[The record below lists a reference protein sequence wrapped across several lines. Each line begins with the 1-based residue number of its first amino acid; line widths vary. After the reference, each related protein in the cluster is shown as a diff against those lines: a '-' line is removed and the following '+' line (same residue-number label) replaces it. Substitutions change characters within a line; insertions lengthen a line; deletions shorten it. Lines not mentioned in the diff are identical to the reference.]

1 MRKKVGKMSVLAGL
15 VLFGLFTVMSFS
27 TASAKIKITLWS
39 GYPEIMPTYEAAAAD
54 YEKLHPD
61 VDIVPIS
68 FALRD
73 QERKLAVAL
82 PTGTGP
88 DIVES
93 FLPTVFKYT
102 KFLHKLPADMRE
114 FRDESVYP
122 AMTRKDA
129 EWGMSWFANINTLY
143 WNKRLFAEAGLPGPP
158 KTYKEQLAY
167 ARKLTKQDAT
177 GDVIRSGYSLRLSGA
192 GWGVTEKWA
201 IIGLLPYGG
210 RPVVKTPEGKY
221 HNAYNNEAGR
231 NALKLYLDYV
241 WKHKVDGYKVKHD
254 AEAFGVE
261 ATAMFM
267 RESWVVGYMK
277 EHAPNVAYDTALLPV
292 VEKYNLRSGA
302 AQTFSL
308 YVSTSS
314 KQREIAWDFIKF
326 AERPKYLKIMYLTS
340 GWVPTRKDVDYEEIF
355 KELPQLRRITWEG
368 YNNTWRYYPL
378 TVTIEMYTK
387 LAERLV
393 EAYRDKTLVD
403 NPEGIAKVIA
413 DAAKE
418 TDEILKEAGYYG
430 TE

>member
-1 MRKKVGKMSVLAGL
+1 MRQKVKKISVLVGL
-15 VLFGLFTVMSFS
+15 MLFGLFTTMSFS
-27 TASAKIKITLWS
+27 TASAKIKITLWT
-39 GYPEIMPTYEAAAAD
+39 GFPEEMPTYEAAARD

-61 VDIVPIS
+61 VDIAPIS

-73 QERKLAVAL
+73 QERKLSVGL
-82 PTGTGP
+82 PTGTAA
-88 DIVES
+88 DIIES
-93 FLPTVFKYT
+93 FLPFVFRYT
-102 KFLHKLPADMRE
+102 RFLHKLPADMRE

-122 AMTRKDA
+122 AMIRKED
-129 EWGMSWFANINTLY
+129 EWGMSWFANVDTLY

-167 ARKLTKQDAT
+167 ARKLTKYDAA

-192 GWGVTEKWA
+192 GSGVAEKFMV
-201 IIGLLPYGG
+201 IGLTPHGG
-210 RPVVKTPEGKY
+210 REVVKTPGGKY
-221 HNAYNNEAGR
+221 HNGYNNEAGR
-231 NALKLYLDYV
+231 NALKLYVDYV
-241 WKHKVDGYKVKHD
+241 WKYKVDGYKVKHD
-254 AEAFGVE
+254 AEAFAAE

-277 EHAPNVAYDTALLPV
+277 EHAPNVVYDVALLPV
-292 VEKYNLRSGA
+292 VEKYNLRSGDS
-302 AQTFSL
+302 QTFSL

-314 KQREIAWDFIKF
+314 KHPDIAWDFIKF

-340 GWVPTRKDVDYEEIF
+340 GWVPTRKDVDYEEVF
-355 KELPQLRRITWEG
+355 EELPQLRRITWEG
-368 YNNTWRYYPL
+368 YNNVWWWHLL
-378 TVTIEMYTK
+378 TCNDEVYTK